1 MPPPG
6 PARRQR
12 AGPWLGRSC
21 LHSPR
26 PPSCLHQAG
35 RAARAAH
42 PGPLP
47 AREAPWGSRDTL
59 GIPRLLHAHKDPP
72 VSPAMGMGS
81 WRGGGGGG
89 APSGRG
95 CKFPQGF
102 YTPKPFPPQTA
113 EPPRL
118 ASITLRHARAT
129 WPTLGDHKPVPG
141 PKAPKFLP
149 PAPPP
154 PPERGQQSVP
164 TPREDR

>member
-89 APSGRG
+89 LPVEGGANSRRV
-95 CKFPQGF
+95 FTLQSLS
-102 YTPKPFPPQTA
+102 
-113 EPPRL
+113 PPRPQSL
-118 ASITLRHARAT
+118 RASPASRSDTHGPRGPRWGITSLCRGQR
-129 WPTLGDHKPVPG
+129 
-141 PKAPKFLP
+141 P
-149 PAPPP
+149 PNSSPPPPLP

-164 TPREDR
+164 TPQEDR